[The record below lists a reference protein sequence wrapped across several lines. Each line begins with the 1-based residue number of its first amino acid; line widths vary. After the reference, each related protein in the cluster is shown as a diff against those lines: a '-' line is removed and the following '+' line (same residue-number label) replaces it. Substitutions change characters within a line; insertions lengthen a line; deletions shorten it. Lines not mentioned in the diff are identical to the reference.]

1 MASSLPA
8 TSALG
13 RAALRRAPSAA
24 RVSRSPSV
32 PVRASA
38 VEDRAL
44 SSIAAPANFVAPEPR
59 KFTVA
64 EGSLGR
70 VASSAIPLVLRAGT
84 GALINGWSPSLVDD
98 DGEGYS
104 LLRVAGKKLAEASD
118 LGPRPA
124 APIEVFEYEGSPYCR
139 KVREAAAVLDLDV
152 LFRPCPSGETHWR
165 PMAKA
170 EGAKTFPYMRDP
182 NTGAAMAESDDIVE
196 YLFRSY
202 GPYANRPEAE
212 RDASESDPE
221 TLGVPF
227 MLRRGAPLTNATC
240 YAAAVARLKGLRFRP
255 SRASAAADAG
265 EAIAPLTLWTYEA
278 SPFTKAVRESL
289 TELAIPHVVRYCPRG
304 SEKRAEMIEKTG
316 RFQVPFLEDP
326 NTGIEMFES
335 ADIVEYVENTYALES
350 K

>member
-13 RAALRRAPSAA
+13 RAALRRAPLAA

-104 LLRVAGKKLAEASD
+104 LLRVAGKARGGVRS
-118 LGPRPA
+118 RPA
-124 APIEVFEYEGSPYCR
+124 PRRPDRG
-139 KVREAAAVLDLDV
+139 VRVRGIAVLPQSA
-152 LFRPCPSGETHWR
+152 RPRRSSTSTSSSARARAARRTGAR
-165 PMAKA
+165 MAKA

-196 YLFRSY
+196 YLFRAY
-202 GPYANRPEAE
+202 GPYANRPDAE